1 MTNKNNSEPTI
12 YPMPLVRVDLA
23 VFSIQEGCLK
33 VLLSQRKEAPF
44 KNKWGLPGG
53 VLRIDLD
60 ESFPAAAK
68 RIGMERIGL
77 VPSGLQQVVT
87 VGGAKRDPRAPW
99 AVSVVFRGMVK
110 PDLQLSLGKRINALE
125 WRPVTDAG
133 ASSEL
138 AFDHRDLIEL
148 AVIDIR
154 NKVHELNFPEG
165 TLPDTFTIP
174 ELQSLSEE
182 ILGHPL
188 DKVTFRRRVQAKEML
203 TEIPEGLRGG
213 AHRPAKIYTLKNNS
227 PLSKTN

>member
-68 RIGMERIGL
+68 RIGMERIGIA
-77 VPSGLQQVVT
+77 PTGLQQVVT

-99 AVSVVFRGMVK
+99 AVSVVFRGMLK
-110 PDLQLSLGKRINALE
+110 PDLQLSLGKRISALE
-125 WRPVTDAG
+125 WQPVATAI
-133 ASSEL
+133 ASSDL
-138 AFDHRDLIEL
+138 AFDHRDLIKL
-148 AVIDIR
+148 AVNDIQS
-154 NKVHELNFPEG
+154 KVRELNFPEG
-165 TLPDTFTIP
+165 TLQDTFTIP
-174 ELQSLSEE
+174 ELQALSEE

-213 AHRPAKIYTLKNNS
+213 AHRPAKLYRLTPNS
-227 PLSKTN
+227 D

>member
-77 VPSGLQQVVT
+77 TPNGLQQVVT

-99 AVSVVFRGMVK
+99 AVSVVFRGMLK
-110 PDLQLSLGKRINALE
+110 PDLQLSLGKRISALE
-125 WRPVTDAG
+125 WQPAATAI
-133 ASSEL
+133 ASSDL
-138 AFDHRDLIEL
+138 AFDHRDLIKL
-148 AVIDIR
+148 AVNDIQS
-154 NKVHELNFPEG
+154 KVRELNFPEG
-165 TLPDTFTIP
+165 TLQDTFTIP
-174 ELQSLSEE
+174 ELQALSEE
-182 ILGHPL
+182 ILGHTL
-188 DKVTFRRRVQAKEML
+188 DKVTFRRRVLAKEIL
-203 TEIPEGLRGG
+203 VELPEELRGG
-213 AHRPAKIYTLKNNS
+213 AHRPAKLYRLTPNS
-227 PLSKTN
+227 D